1 MADDLQSRLSK
12 RVGAPCVYREM
23 YFFGYGRLLG
33 ASDLGERVQVT
44 IEPLPAPGFAWPAEG
59 VFRWTIRSDAVV
71 LGKTIWS
78 LRDISCVAYFDP
90 EVVSAAIHL
99 ACEIEPL
106 ERLERMKRLG
116 LFLLKHEADE
126 LGAIA

>member
-1 MADDLQSRLSK
+1 MVDDLQSRLSE
-12 RVGAPCVYREM
+12 RAGAPCVYREM
-23 YFFGYGRLLG
+23 YYFGYGRLLG
-33 ASDLGERVQVT
+33 ASNLGEMVQVT

-59 VFRWTIRSDAVV
+59 VFRWSVQSDAVV
-71 LGKTIWS
+71 LGKTIWA
-78 LRDISCVAYFDP
+78 LRYISCVVYFDP
-90 EVVSAAIHL
+90 DVVSETIHL
-99 ACEIEPL
+99 AREIEHL